1 MHPAAVA
8 GRSSVLTEF
17 HDRGRRS
24 FAQRAINDMNVRFSR
39 RKGLTGARGFT
50 LMELVVTMTII
61 AILAAIAIPSYSQY
75 ITRSKMRVAQTALME
90 AAVRQQSYL
99 LDRRVYATTA
109 NLGYQIPGE
118 ITKDYKPIEV
128 SGTPEGN
135 PPTFLLTIEPLSS
148 SSGLQTF
155 TLDHRGVKS
164 SNWSN

>member
-1 MHPAAVA
+1 
-8 GRSSVLTEF
+8 
-17 HDRGRRS
+17 
-24 FAQRAINDMNVRFSR
+24 MNARNFERIRVN
-39 RKGLTGARGFT
+39 GARGFT

-118 ITKDYKPIEV
+118 IEKDYNPIEV
-128 SGTPEGN
+128 GGTPEGT
-135 PPTFLLTIEPLSS
+135 PPTFLLTIAPKSS

-155 TLDHRGVKS
+155 TLDHRGIKS

>member
-1 MHPAAVA
+1 
-8 GRSSVLTEF
+8 
-17 HDRGRRS
+17 
-24 FAQRAINDMNVRFSR
+24 MNARFSK
-39 RKGLTGARGFT
+39 RKCLTGARGFT
-50 LMELVVTMTII
+50 LMELIVAMTVI

-118 ITKDYKPIEV
+118 IEKDYNPIEV
-128 SGTPEGN
+128 GGTPEGS

>member
-1 MHPAAVA
+1 
-8 GRSSVLTEF
+8 
-17 HDRGRRS
+17 
-24 FAQRAINDMNVRFSR
+24 MNARTSR
-39 RKGLTGARGFT
+39 RNGLNGAGGFT
-50 LMELVVTMTII
+50 LMELVVTMAII

-109 NLGYQIPGE
+109 NLGYQIPSE
-118 ITKDYKPIEV
+118 IEKDYNPIEV
-128 SGTPEGN
+128 GGTPEG
-135 PPTFLLTIEPLSS
+135 PTPTFLLTIAPKSS

>member
-1 MHPAAVA
+1 
-8 GRSSVLTEF
+8 
-17 HDRGRRS
+17 
-24 FAQRAINDMNVRFSR
+24 MNARNFELIRVN
-39 RKGLTGARGFT
+39 GARGFT

-118 ITKDYKPIEV
+118 IEKD
-128 SGTPEGN
+128 STPSKSVAR
-135 PPTFLLTIEPLSS
+135 PKAPRPLSC
-148 SSGLQTF
+148 
-155 TLDHRGVKS
+155 
-164 SNWSN
+164 